1 MGLRLSRRR
10 PAQRCGCGP
19 WPGSAL
25 VMQLLREAS
34 TDAVPLPPTE
44 GSGAG
49 SVAAPLRSAI
59 YTGWVRHRRFAPKP
73 LDFRYKLF
81 LMYLD
86 LSELDRVFAQRWLW
100 SVGRAN
106 LAQFRR
112 SDYLGDPTIPLD
124 EAVRDCVQTHTGE
137 RPDGAIRLLT
147 HLRYFGHVFN
157 PVSFYYCFDR
167 HDGLRWIVAEIT
179 NTPWQQRHTYVLP
192 VAQART
198 HRDVHAWRFD
208 KRFHVSPFMGMQHQ
222 YDWRFSVPD
231 AQLRVHMEV
240 LDAPDADAAG
250 NDSGARRFDATLVL
264 QRQPL
269 TARTLARTLL
279 AYPLMTVQ
287 VVVAI
292 HWQALRLWLRG
303 NPVHDTPHPPVR
315 ERR

>member
-1 MGLRLSRRR
+1 M
-10 PAQRCGCGP
+10 
-19 WPGSAL
+19 
-25 VMQLLREAS
+25 VTQLLREAI

-44 GSGAG
+44 GGG
-49 SVAAPLRSAI
+49 TGRLHGPLRSAI
-59 YTGWVRHRRFAPKP
+59 YTGWVRHRRYAPKP
-73 LDFRYKLF
+73 LHFRYRLF

-86 LSELDRVFAQRWLW
+86 LAELEHVFARRWLW

-112 SDYLGDPTIPLD
+112 SDYLGDPQVPLD
-124 EAVRDCVQTHTGE
+124 QAVRDCVQAHTGD

-192 VAQART
+192 VAQARS

-208 KRFHVSPFMGMQHQ
+208 KRFHVSPFMGMQHH
-222 YDWRFSVPD
+222 YDWRFSVPTEH
-231 AQLRVHMEV
+231 LRVHMDV
-240 LDAPDADAAG
+240 LDAIEATPQAPAQQ
-250 NDSGARRFDATLVL
+250 ARRFDATLVL

-269 TARTLARTLL
+269 TAGTLARTLL
-279 AYPLMTVQ
+279 GYPLMTVQ
-287 VVVAI
+287 VVLAI

-303 NPVHDTPHPPVR
+303 NPIHDHPTPPVR
-315 ERR
+315 ERS

>member
-1 MGLRLSRRR
+1 MH
-10 PAQRCGCGP
+10 
-19 WPGSAL
+19 
-25 VMQLLREAS
+25 LLREAS
-34 TDAVPLPPTE
+34 TDTVPLPSGE
-44 GSGAG
+44 DSGAG
-49 SVAAPLRSAI
+49 SVAVGLRSAI

-73 LDFRYKLF
+73 LDFRYRLF
-81 LMYLD
+81 LLYLD
-86 LSELDRVFAQRWLW
+86 LSELDQVFAGRWLW

-112 SDYLGDPTIPLD
+112 SDYLGDPAIPLD
-124 EAVRDCVQTHTGE
+124 QAVRDCVQAHTGE

-179 NTPWQQRHTYVLP
+179 NTPWQQRHAYVLP
-192 VAQART
+192 VAQARS

-222 YDWRFSVPD
+222 YDWRFSVPA
-231 AQLRVHMEV
+231 AQLRVHMDV
-240 LDAPDADAAG
+240 LDAPHAADTDTDTDTDTDADTDTDTDADADAEHNG
-250 NDSGARRFDATLVL
+250 TRRFDATLVL

-269 TARTLARTLL
+269 TARTLARTLF

-287 VVVAI
+287 VVIAI

-303 NPVHDTPHPPVR
+303 NPVHDHPHPPVR
-315 ERR
+315 DRR

>member
-1 MGLRLSRRR
+1 M
-10 PAQRCGCGP
+10 
-19 WPGSAL
+19 
-25 VMQLLREAS
+25 MQLLREAS
-34 TDAVPLPPTE
+34 PDAVPLSPGE
-44 GSGAG
+44 DSGAG
-49 SVAAPLRSAI
+49 SVAGTLRSAI
-59 YTGWVRHRRFAPKP
+59 YTGWVRHRRFAPRA
-73 LDFRYKLF
+73 LAFRYRLF

-86 LSELDRVFAQRWLW
+86 LSELDAVFARRWLW

-112 SDYLGDPTIPLD
+112 SDYLGDPNVPLD
-124 EAVRDCVQTHTGE
+124 QAVRDCVQTHTGE

-167 HDGLRWIVAEIT
+167 HGGLRWIVAEIT

-231 AQLRVHMEV
+231 AQLRVHMQV
-240 LDAPDADAAG
+240 LDAPGGDAPAAHPDADGAG
-250 NDSGARRFDATLVL
+250 SERGTRRFDATLVL

-269 TARTLARTLL
+269 NARTLARTLL

-287 VVVAI
+287 VVLAI

-303 NPVHDTPHPPVR
+303 NPVHDHPHPPVR
-315 ERR
+315 EHR